1 MTQNI
6 STKKEKIIILF
17 AGAHLAYS
25 PTILQLYDALSVNND
40 VTILSQIIPDFISQ
54 KPEGVNVIFYEE
66 PVWEKPSFLKKIEY
80 FFLRRLYAPAKK
92 MEAAG
97 LKLKLDYSKFLRV
110 KNIIRSGKYDRV
122 LAVDMENLF
131 YCSLMNRRTDFVS
144 LELKIGETF
153 LPFINKK
160 LIDCVIIQTEE
171 RFAYLFKDA
180 SLKKFFIQNAPVYK
194 EIKWPVN
201 KSGLLYG
208 GTAWNP
214 FGFYHCLEYLKK
226 YKDLLLTV
234 QGAIPEEDKKKLT
247 EQYALLLSEKLLI
260 INDHYFKNEEVV
272 DFFSHFKIGIC
283 FYNFEVEWI
292 KHFNYQSA
300 PSGKI
305 FKYLAAGVPVLA
317 INIIGFRFVEE
328 LQCGILINSL
338 HPDEIRRGIEEI
350 LNNYS
355 FYEANTKTA
364 AIHFSFDKAVKP
376 YLDYVNKGK

>member
-1 MTQNI
+1 MNQNV

-25 PTILQLYDALSVNND
+25 PTILQLYDALSVNHE
-40 VTILSQIIPDFISQ
+40 VTILSHIIPDFISQ

-66 PVWEKPSFLKKIEY
+66 PVWKKPSFLKKIEY

-97 LKLKLDYSKFLRV
+97 LKLKLDYYKFIRV
-110 KNIIRSGKYDRV
+110 KKIIDNGKYDRII
-122 LAVDMENLF
+122 AVDMENLF
-131 YCSLMNRRTDFVS
+131 YCSIMNRRTDFVS
-144 LELKIGETF
+144 LELKIGEEF

-171 RFAYLFKDA
+171 RFAYLFKEA

-194 EIKWPVN
+194 EIVWPAD

-208 GTAWNP
+208 GTAWDP

-226 YKDLLLTV
+226 YKDLPLTV
-234 QGAIPEEDKKKLT
+234 QGAIPDEDKKKLA
-247 EQYALLLSEKLLI
+247 EKYGSLISEKRLV

-283 FYNFEVEWI
+283 FYNFQVEWI
-292 KHFNYQSA
+292 RHFNYQSA

-317 INIIGFRFVEE
+317 INIVGFKFVEE
-328 LQCGILINSL
+328 MQCGVLINSL
-338 HPDEIRRGIEEI
+338 EADEIRRGIDKI
-350 LNNYS
+350 ISNYS
-355 FYEANTKTA
+355 FYEANTKNA

-376 YLDYVNKGK
+376 YLDYVDKGK